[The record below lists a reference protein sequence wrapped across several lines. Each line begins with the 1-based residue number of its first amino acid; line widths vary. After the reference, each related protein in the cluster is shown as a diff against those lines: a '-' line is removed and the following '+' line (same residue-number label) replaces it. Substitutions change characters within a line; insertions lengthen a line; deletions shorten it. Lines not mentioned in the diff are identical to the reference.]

1 MAIPGESDD
10 KPIGLAILL
19 YCIEVLQ
26 VPAFDSQG
34 NSDDLQALILISE
47 KVKNNTRISAKKPD
61 TGEDVFRKISEKGME
76 KLIRKF
82 QKLYEALWN
91 ARNSDSL
98 EDACKIMREQF
109 GDDFPLEKNNDE
121 NKDRKKASLLSA
133 VSSYTTPFKPYGQ
146 TE

>member
-1 MAIPGESDD
+1 MP
-10 KPIGLAILL
+10 GLAILL
-19 YCIEVLQ
+19 YCIEILQ
-26 VPAFDSQG
+26 TPVWDSQG
-34 NSDDLQALILISE
+34 NSDDLQALISISE
-47 KVKNNTRISAKKPD
+47 RAKNNDRISVKKPD
-61 TGEDVFRKISEKGME
+61 TGEDVFSKISEKGME

-82 QKLYEALWN
+82 QKLYKALLN
-91 ARNSDSL
+91 ARNADSL

-133 VSSYTTPFKPYGQ
+133 VPSYTTRFKPHGQ